1 MSGGISLRSDRE
13 SMSKCGG
20 LYFGRRGGS
29 GKQGDDVRACES
41 SQEIEVSAAT
51 SEDERR
57 PQE

>member
-1 MSGGISLRSDRE
+1 
-13 SMSKCGG
+13 MSKCGG